1 MANIGRAYGRIIP
14 PENDDDGGG
23 FIALAIERERERDR
37 PADVHRGC
45 RVSTRGSCA
54 RSVAK
59 NGSRSAISPL
69 RNRLNRILASAC
81 CRSFLDSRQLAPLP
95 FIRIPSMDSELTD
108 GKFSISKRKISHERG
123 DYSRERERENKR
135 RRRSKT
141 VAKRRAS
148 VP

>member
-59 NGSRSAISPL
+59 NGSPPFRPYEIDSIEFSHPL
-69 RNRLNRILASAC
+69 VANRFSIRANS
-81 CRSFLDSRQLAPLP
+81 APLYKDP
-95 FIRIPSMDSELTD
+95 LDGFRTD
-108 GKFSISKRKISHERG
+108 GRRVLHLEEKNFARERRLFSG
-123 DYSRERERENKR
+123 ERERENKR
-135 RRRSKT
+135 RRRSKA

>member
-59 NGSRSAISPL
+59 NGSRHFALTKSTQSNSRI
-69 RNRLNRILASAC
+69 RLLQIV
-81 CRSFLDSRQLAPLP
+81 SRFAPTPLP

-108 GKFSISKRKISHERG
+108 GEFSISKRKISHERG